1 MNVIHKLF
9 LYTIKLSYKIYKC
22 IHFFM
27 KSEIKNTL
35 KNAYGKQPQKKK
47 QKNGLEIVL
56 ENKF

>member
-35 KNAYGKQPQKKK
+35 KNAYGKQP
-47 QKNGLEIVL
+47 
-56 ENKF
+56 